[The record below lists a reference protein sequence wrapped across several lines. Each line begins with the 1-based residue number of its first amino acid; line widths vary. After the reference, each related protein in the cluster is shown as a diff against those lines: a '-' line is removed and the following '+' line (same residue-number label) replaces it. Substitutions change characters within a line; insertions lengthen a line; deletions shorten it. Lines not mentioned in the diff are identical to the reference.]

1 MRKIFIILLFLPVI
15 SFSQNIGCTDTLA
28 LNFDPIADV
37 DDSSCIYCDSLANF
51 STDTIVTY
59 DSLVQL
65 NVLNITDATYTWN
78 SSNIYNG
85 QDIQTLLNYGY
96 TPFEINNLLNQNP
109 TFGGGPSGTKLR
121 SKSTSKLLKSS
132 TSLSHGNRRCFM
144 F

>member
-1 MRKIFIILLFLPVI
+1 MRKIFVILLFLPFI
-15 SFSQNIGCTDTLA
+15 SISQNIGCTDTLA

-37 DDSSCIYCDSLANF
+37 DDGSCIYCDSLANF

-78 SSNIYNG
+78 SSNLYNG

-109 TFGGGPSGTKLR
+109 TFGSVD
-121 SKSTSKLLKSS
+121 
-132 TSLSHGNRRCFM
+132 SLYNKDY
-144 F
+144 